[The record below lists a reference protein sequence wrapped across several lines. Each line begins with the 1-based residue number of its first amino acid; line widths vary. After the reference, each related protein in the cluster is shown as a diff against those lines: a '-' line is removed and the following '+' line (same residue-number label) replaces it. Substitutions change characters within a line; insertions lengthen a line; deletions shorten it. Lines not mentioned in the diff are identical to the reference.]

1 MQSQS
6 IHKIPVA
13 VLAAT
18 GSVGQ
23 RFISLLANH
32 PWFEVAEIT
41 ASDRSVGQRYE
52 DACHWLL
59 PEPMPERVG
68 KMVLLPTEASTLTRS
83 KIAFSALPADVA
95 KTVESDA
102 AKAGLYVCS
111 NASAYRK
118 DPLVPILVPE
128 ANPDH
133 IGILNVQQKEYGWSG
148 GILTNPNCTTTG
160 FVVPLTAI
168 DRKFGLERAIV
179 FSMQAISGAG
189 YPGIPSMDI
198 LGNVIPYIGGEE
210 EKLEYEPAKIMGTFD
225 GAQIHQHPFKV
236 SAHTNRVAVVDA
248 HTICISFELREKAS
262 VPTLIEALESFEYSP
277 LLQGLPSLPEKAIVY
292 HREPNRPQ
300 PRLDRGLYG
309 GMASHVGRLRPC
321 SIFDYRMV
329 TLSHNTIKG
338 AAGGSIVN
346 AELLARTKFGM

>member
-1 MQSQS
+1 MSN
-6 IHKIPVA
+6 KIPVS

-32 PWFEVAEIT
+32 PWFEVVEIT
-41 ASDRSVGQRYE
+41 ASDRSVGQPYE

-59 PEPMPERVG
+59 PEPMPEYVK
-68 KMVLLPTEASTLTRS
+68 KMVLKPTEAASLTQS
-83 KIAFSALPADVA
+83 AIAFSALPAEVA
-95 KTVESDA
+95 KTVELEA
-102 AKAGLYVCS
+102 AKKGVYVSS
-111 NASAYRK
+111 NASSFRK

-133 IGILNVQQKEYGWSG
+133 LQILDLQQKEYGWRG

-168 DRKFGLERAIV
+168 DRKFGIERAIV

-189 YPGIPSMDI
+189 YPGVASMDI
-198 LGNVIPYIGGEE
+198 IDNVIPFISGEE
-210 EKLEYEPAKIMGTFD
+210 EKLEYEPAKIMGKFD
-225 GAQIHQHPFKV
+225 GKTLHQHPFKV

-248 HTICISFELREKAS
+248 HTICLSVELKNKAT
-262 VPTLIEALESFEYSP
+262 VDDLIHAFESFEYSP
-277 LLQGLPSLPEKAIVY
+277 MLKGLPSLPEKAIVY
-292 HREPNRPQ
+292 HHELNRPQ
-300 PRLDRGLYG
+300 PRLDRNLYH
-309 GMASHVGRLRPC
+309 GMASHVGRVRPC
-321 SIFDYRMV
+321 AILDYRMV

-346 AELLARTKFGM
+346 AELLARMKFGK

>member
-1 MQSQS
+1 MNN
-6 IHKIPVA
+6 KIPVS

-23 RFISLLANH
+23 RFISLLADH
-32 PWFEVAEIT
+32 PWFEVVEIT

-52 DACHWLL
+52 EACHWLL
-59 PEPMPERVG
+59 PQPMPEFVR
-68 KMVLLPTEASTLTRS
+68 KMVLLPTEAASLKKS
-83 KIAFSALPADVA
+83 AIAFSALPADIA
-95 KTVESDA
+95 KTVELDA
-102 AKAGLYVCS
+102 AKAGIYVCS

-133 IGILNVQQKEYGWSG
+133 IRILDVQQKEYGWRG
-148 GILTNPNCTTTG
+148 GIITNPNCTTTG

-168 DRKFGLERAIV
+168 DRKFSVERAIV

-189 YPGIPSMDI
+189 YPGVASMDI
-198 LGNVIPYIGGEE
+198 LDNVIPYIGGEE
-210 EKLEYEPAKIMGTFD
+210 EKLEFEPAKIMGKFD
-225 GAQIHQHPFKV
+225 GARIHQHPFKV

-248 HTICISFELREKAS
+248 HTICLSFELKEKGS
-262 VPTLIEALESFEYSP
+262 VDALIDALESFEFSD
-277 LLQGLPSLPEKAIVY
+277 LLKGLPSLPEKAIVY
-292 HREPNRPQ
+292 HREANRPQ
-300 PRLDRGLYG
+300 PRFDRNLYH

-346 AELLARTKFGM
+346 AELLARAKFGK